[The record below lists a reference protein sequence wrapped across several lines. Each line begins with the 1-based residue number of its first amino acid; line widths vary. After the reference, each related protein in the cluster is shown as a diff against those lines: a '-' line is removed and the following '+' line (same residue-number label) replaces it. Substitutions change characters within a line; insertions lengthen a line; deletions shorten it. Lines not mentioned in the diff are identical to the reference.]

1 MFFLVN
7 ISDPAGMLDVNSMN
21 KPVCDSKAPWD
32 CIPCVWTHF
41 NQWVSEK
48 SKISSLWPSAFY
60 CAHIFIPP
68 RLVSPDRSKRPD
80 PPSSPGSLRPA
91 SVRRSSA
98 SWTPTCSELS
108 PREHRVCRPT
118 GRTSTRQRQT
128 DPQACRTLRSPTT
141 TPLLVWDCPALQAR
155 SRDIPATTAA
165 GTNKGAG
172 LLCMKRA
179 LICVAVCLHQSP
191 TNHTENLLKS
201 QACVC
206 ARMRACICA
215 CACACMHWGS
225 KSSQKH
231 PKALLLT
238 PITTNGSINVKSASN
253 HNV

>member
-1 MFFLVN
+1 
-7 ISDPAGMLDVNSMN
+7 MN
-21 KPVCDSKAPWD
+21 KPVCDSKAPFLVFGL
-32 CIPCVWTHF
+32 IST
-41 NQWVSEK
+41 SESVK
-48 SKISSLWPSAFY
+48 TVKYLLCDHQTAFY

-141 TPLLVWDCPALQAR
+141 TPLLVWDCPALPAR

-172 LLCMKRA
+172 LQPHGNPKR
-179 LICVAVCLHQSP
+179 
-191 TNHTENLLKS
+191 
-201 QACVC
+201 
-206 ARMRACICA
+206 
-215 CACACMHWGS
+215 ACACMHWGS
-225 KSSQKH
+225 ELSQKH

-238 PITTNGSINVKSASN
+238 PITTNGSINVQSASN
-253 HNV
+253 HDV